1 MARASRITYEPPP
14 LFTVFG
20 MLMVTGSPYVKG
32 RDHARV
38 QCTCE
43 CGGAYHAEVVRLIRG
58 LAKSCNANR
67 HAPPTFKHGAAKRG
81 DNSPEYV
88 VWQNMRR
95 RCYDPKNTAFGDYGG
110 RGITVCDRWL
120 ESFENFYADMGAR
133 PKGKSLERKNNNL
146 GYSKDNCKWADATE
160 QARNKR
166 NVKLIEFN
174 GERMSLPA
182 WAERIGVSKFSLRNR
197 IYIYGWPIEVA
208 LTRPIMPGVHLGQ
221 SQPPKLVIML
231 PLEIVAAADTFAKK
245 VTKSLL

>member
-1 MARASRITYEPPP
+1 MSTRRKAELFELGRLLQNSCRITPFAFVNREA
-14 LFTVFG
+14 L
-20 MLMVTGSPYVKG
+20 
-32 RDHARV
+32 R
-38 QCTCE
+38 
-43 CGGAYHAEVVRLIRG
+43 
-58 LAKSCNANR
+58 KSC
-67 HAPPTFKHGAAKRG
+67 AAEQLPVRVA
-81 DNSPEYV
+81 EQAV
-88 VWQNMRR
+88 LAMQ
-95 RCYDPKNTAFGDYGG
+95 
-110 RGITVCDRWL
+110 
-120 ESFENFYADMGAR
+120 
-133 PKGKSLERKNNNL
+133 
-146 GYSKDNCKWADATE
+146 

-221 SQPPKLVIML
+221 SHPPKLVIML